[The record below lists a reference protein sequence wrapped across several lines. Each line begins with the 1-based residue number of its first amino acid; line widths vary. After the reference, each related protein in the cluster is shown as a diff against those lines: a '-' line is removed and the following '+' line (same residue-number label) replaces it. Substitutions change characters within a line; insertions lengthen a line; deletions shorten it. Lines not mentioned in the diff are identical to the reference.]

1 MPLTIMAGG
10 SFILR
15 LFFYKE
21 MHKFLFYSGAW
32 SRQDVPMCN
41 FLLLESDLVPRQ
53 LDCDCEQNAKP
64 GQLGTEKD

>member
-1 MPLTIMAGG
+1 MYAELMGN
-10 SFILR
+10 
-15 LFFYKE
+15 
-21 MHKFLFYSGAW
+21 HKSHRIKSRWDNIIA
-32 SRQDVPMCN
+32 RQDVPMCN